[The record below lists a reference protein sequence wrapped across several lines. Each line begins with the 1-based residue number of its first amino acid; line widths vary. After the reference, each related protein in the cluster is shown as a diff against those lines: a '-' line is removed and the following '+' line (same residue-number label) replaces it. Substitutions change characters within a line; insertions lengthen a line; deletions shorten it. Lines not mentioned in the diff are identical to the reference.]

1 MTAGARIDHSEE
13 RVRIKIF
20 RPPQFSLR
28 FIGIWR
34 RNLLVWRKFAVPSML
49 GSLADP
55 ALYMLGLGYGLGRLV
70 GEVDGMPYISFIAA
84 GTVCYGTMNAATFE
98 TLYSAFSR
106 MHVQH
111 TWDAILNTPTTL
123 DDVIIA
129 ETVWAASKSLLSGVA
144 ILLVISFL
152 GLANT
157 FLVLWIVPLAFLVGL
172 TFASLGLVMNA
183 LSPNYDFFLY
193 YFTLVITP
201 MVLLCG
207 VFFPVAQLPDALQ
220 AVSSVLPLT
229 HAVQIA
235 RPLVNGVIPGDL
247 LLHIMVLFAYG
258 ATAFYFALVL
268 SRRRLLQ

>member
-1 MTAGARIDHSEE
+1 
-13 RVRIKIF
+13 VRIKIF
-20 RPPQFSLR
+20 GPPRFSFR
-28 FIGIWR
+28 FVSIWR
-34 RNLLVWRKFAVPSML
+34 RNFLVWRKFAVPSML
-49 GSLADP
+49 GNLADP

-70 GEVDGMPYISFIAA
+70 GEVNGMPYISFIAA
-84 GTVCYGTMNAATFE
+84 GTVCYGTM
-98 TLYSAFSR
+98 
-106 MHVQH
+106 
-111 TWDAILNTPTTL
+111 LNTPTTL

-129 ETVWAASKSLLSGVA
+129 ETVWAASKSLLSGIA
-144 ILLVISFL
+144 ILFVISVI
-152 GLANT
+152 GLADT

-235 RPLVNGVIPGDL
+235 RPLVNGMVPGDL
-247 LLHIMVLFAYG
+247 LTHILVLLAY
-258 ATAFYFALVL
+258 AAVAFYVALVL
-268 SRRRLLQ
+268 SRRRMLQ

>member
-1 MTAGARIDHSEE
+1 
-13 RVRIKIF
+13 
-20 RPPQFSLR
+20 
-28 FIGIWR
+28 
-34 RNLLVWRKFAVPSML
+34 ML
-49 GSLADP
+49 GNLADP

-84 GTVCYGTMNAATFE
+84 GTVCYGTMNSATFE
-98 TLYSAFSR
+98 SLYSAFSR

-123 DDVIIA
+123 DDIIIA
-129 ETVWAASKSLLSGVA
+129 ETFWAASKSLLSGMA
-144 ILLVISFL
+144 ILLVISLL

-193 YFTLVITP
+193 YFSLVITP

-207 VFFPVAQLPDALQ
+207 VFFPVTQLPDALQ

-229 HAVQIA
+229 HAIQIA
-235 RPLVNGVIPGDL
+235 RPLVNGVVPGDFL
-247 LLHIMVLFAYG
+247 MHILVLFAYG
-258 ATAFYFALVL
+258 ATAFYVALVL
-268 SRRRLLQ
+268 SRRRMLQ

>member
-1 MTAGARIDHSEE
+1 
-13 RVRIKIF
+13 
-20 RPPQFSLR
+20 
-28 FIGIWR
+28 
-34 RNLLVWRKFAVPSML
+34 ML
-49 GSLADP
+49 GNLADP

-84 GTVCYGTMNAATFE
+84 GTVCYGTMNSATFE
-98 TLYSAFSR
+98 SLYSAFSR

-123 DDVIIA
+123 DDIIIA
-129 ETVWAASKSLLSGVA
+129 ETFWAASKSLLSGMA
-144 ILLVISFL
+144 ILLVISLL

-207 VFFPVAQLPDALQ
+207 VFFPVTQLPDALQ

-229 HAVQIA
+229 HAIQIA
-235 RPLVNGVIPGDL
+235 RPLVNGVVPGDFL
-247 LLHIMVLFAYG
+247 IHILVLFAYG
-258 ATAFYFALVL
+258 ATAFYVALVL
-268 SRRRLLQ
+268 SRRRMLQ